1 MSDSEDGDSH
11 LLVDWKGDG
20 GEAGG
25 LRRQG
30 VRRRASFSSAVQQ
43 TIGYK
48 KVKQQRCSSPWKPE
62 MKPEMKKVVED
73 DGKCSTVPADIRV
86 QPTTIVL
93 VSLSESEPSEPV
105 VPPPRAAAATIFEPL
120 KPATNVVC
128 LDTDSDSEVSVSH
141 HHNPKS
147 FAKLQVLDDLTG
159 PKSIN
164 DKAETGFCTQT
175 DRTGMYSSFKTPPRP
190 TSGDSNCTLD
200 PCGSSGLYSPA
211 IDTQVVA
218 SSSKRHDLKK
228 NGSSGKLSSIS
239 GGGDVK
245 WLELSEDEEQ
255 GSFLKDSLNP
265 DEDDVGVP
273 GRRAAADLEV
283 SPIIDVRFSST
294 KDLLRSIPPCELPS
308 MAEPQSVEVG
318 EDENRSKRRKGKTGK
333 RAVCGE
339 ERELGKIERLQAREA
354 EKLRKAAEREE
365 RKLQKEE
372 SKRLLQEEKQR
383 KREEEKLRKE
393 AAKIEAKEKHKA
405 EQELDRWEKGKSALQ
420 NTMAL
425 IDTKVVESGLIG
437 GQLLS
442 RLGEKQLQFQLMS
455 NAVEKS
461 ILWRMKRPSVDC
473 LVDSQSQFWDPED
486 TPSQGEALGSQLVL
500 EEIDVPYILFV
511 LEAEEFAVMVGEN
524 KLHTHIVS
532 VQARYPG
539 FTICYLVNK
548 LKWFLQKKDQAQYKN
563 GESGWKCPPVEQALV
578 QMVTNYNG
586 VHSRL
591 CLDEA
596 EVADHVAGLMRSLAE
611 CPFKQKLTP
620 LSVSKNGDHVAKSD
634 PNKEEIKKS
643 LWLKALVALPKT
655 SGAIARAI
663 AKEYPSMRALLN
675 AYLDSAKSVHE
686 KELLLQNLMRE
697 GLFGAEQARR
707 IGPACSRRIYRIL
720 MAQNGSLKTDDV
732 EQGADHF
739 RDD

>member
-62 MKPEMKKVVED
+62 MKPEMKKMMED

-105 VPPPRAAAATIFEPL
+105 VPPPRAAAAATIFELL
-120 KPATNVVC
+120 KPAATNVVC

-147 FAKLQVLDDLTG
+147 FTKLQVSNDLTG
-159 PKSIN
+159 PESVN

-175 DRTGMYSSFKTPPRP
+175 DRTGMYSSFQTPPRP

-200 PCGSSGLYSPA
+200 LCGSSGLYSPA
-211 IDTQVVA
+211 IDTLVVA
-218 SSSKRHDLKK
+218 SSSKRHDLNK

-239 GGGDVK
+239 GGSDVK

-273 GRRAAADLEV
+273 GRRAAADLEG

-294 KDLLRSIPPCELPS
+294 KDLLRSIPPCEVPS
-308 MAEPQSVEVG
+308 TAESQSVEVG

-339 ERELGKIERLQAREA
+339 ERELEKIERLQAREA
-354 EKLRKAAEREE
+354 EKLKKAAEREE

-461 ILWRMKRPSVDC
+461 ILWRMKRPS
-473 LVDSQSQFWDPED
+473 
-486 TPSQGEALGSQLVL
+486 LVL

-524 KLHTHIVS
+524 KLHTHIMS

-563 GESGWKCPPVEQALV
+563 GESGWKCPPIEQALA

-697 GLFGAEQARR
+697 GLFGAEQSRR

>member
-1 MSDSEDGDSH
+1 
-11 LLVDWKGDG
+11 
-20 GEAGG
+20 
-25 LRRQG
+25 
-30 VRRRASFSSAVQQ
+30 
-43 TIGYK
+43 
-48 KVKQQRCSSPWKPE
+48 
-62 MKPEMKKVVED
+62 
-73 DGKCSTVPADIRV
+73 
-86 QPTTIVL
+86 
-93 VSLSESEPSEPV
+93 
-105 VPPPRAAAATIFEPL
+105 
-120 KPATNVVC
+120 VVC
-128 LDTDSDSEVSVSH
+128 LDTDSDSEISVSH

-147 FAKLQVLDDLTG
+147 FTKLQVLDDVTG
-159 PKSIN
+159 PESIN
-164 DKAETGFCTQT
+164 NKAETGFCTQT
-175 DRTGMYSSFKTPPRP
+175 DRTRMYSSFKTPPRP

-200 PCGSSGLYSPA
+200 PCGSGGLYSPE
-211 IDTQVVA
+211 IDTLVVA
-218 SSSKRHDLKK
+218 SSSKRHDLNK
-228 NGSSGKLSSIS
+228 NGSSGKFSSIS
-239 GGGDVK
+239 GGSDVK

-283 SPIIDVRFSST
+283 SPIIDAWFTST

-308 MAEPQSVEVG
+308 MAKSQSVEVG
-318 EDENRSKRRKGKTGK
+318 EDENSSKRRKGKTGK

-339 ERELGKIERLQAREA
+339 ERELGKVERLQAREA
-354 EKLRKAAEREE
+354 EKLKKAAEREE

-563 GESGWKCPPVEQALV
+563 GESGWKCPPVEQALA

-663 AKEYPSMRALLN
+663 AKEYPNMRALLN
-675 AYLDSAKSVHE
+675 AYLDSSKSVHE
-686 KELLLQNLMRE
+686 KELLLENLMRE
-697 GLFGAEQARR
+697 GLFAAEQARR

-720 MAQNGSLKTDDV
+720 MAQNGSLKTNDV